1 MTRGLCPL
9 TMLLLLACSV
19 LAGPAPDL
27 ETAPEVTVASWHN
40 TAGELSLESL
50 RGKVVLLDFWG
61 VWCSPC
67 VKSIPDLNGL
77 MDRYGEEG
85 LVVIGIHTPLKSDQI
100 EDFVR
105 KKQVRFAIGAD
116 TGETARSY
124 AVTNFPTYFLVD
136 RKGRLHP
143 GTGELPDTE
152 IIEDLLREQ
161 P

>member
-1 MTRGLCPL
+1 MTRRLCPL
-9 TMLLLLACSV
+9 TMLLLLACPV

-67 VKSIPDLNGL
+67 VKSIPDLHEL
-77 MDRYGEEG
+77 MDRYAEEG
-85 LVVIGIHTPLKSDQI
+85 FVVIGVHTPLKSDQI
-100 EDFVR
+100 EDFIR
-105 KKQVRFAIGAD
+105 KKQVRFAIGVD

-136 RKGRLHP
+136 RNGRLHP
-143 GTGELPDTE
+143 ATDDLPDSE
-152 IIEDLLREQ
+152 RIEALLLEKR
-161 P
+161 

>member
-1 MTRGLCPL
+1 MRALCCIAM
-9 TMLLLLACSV
+9 MLLQTAHAASGD
-19 LAGPAPDL
+19 GPAL
-27 ETAPEVTVASWHN
+27 ETAQELTISRWHN
-40 TAGELSLESL
+40 TRDGHRLEEL

-67 VKSIPDLNGL
+67 VKSIPDLHRL
-77 MDRYGEEG
+77 MDRYGKEG
-85 LVVIGIHTPLKSDQI
+85 LVVLGVHTPLKSERI
-100 EDFVR
+100 PRFIREKR
-105 KKQVRFAIGAD
+105 VRFAVGTD
-116 TGETARSY
+116 TGETARAYS
-124 AVTNFPTYFLVD
+124 VTNFPTYFLVD

>member
-1 MTRGLCPL
+1 
-9 TMLLLLACSV
+9 MLLLLACSV

-50 RGKVVLLDFWG
+50 RGNVVLLDFWG

-67 VKSIPDLNGL
+67 VKSIPDLNEL

-85 LVVIGIHTPLKSDQI
+85 LVVIGIHTPLKSEQI

-105 KKQVRFAIGAD
+105 KKQVRFAIGVD
-116 TGETARSY
+116 TGETARRY

-136 RKGRLHP
+136 RKGWLHP
-143 GTGELPDTE
+143 ATDDLPDPE
-152 IIEDLLREQ
+152 RIEALLLEKR
-161 P
+161 